1 MALAPAF
8 FGRRFLGPPHGS
20 RGFDPSLDC
29 GAQASS
35 AVHSRSSAQNPSPSL
50 RSKHP
55 HDAAADPSLR
65 CRRAASR
72 RLRPLSS
79 GLDDNVRMRQ
89 QLSPIKDFYGDFP
102 ALHKRGTQK
111 EPCAEAPRSDLAG
124 WVFRQSSGSL
134 EPWTFRCPH
143 DLFDSSVLTA
153 VALCSALHPYYL
165 EHLT

>member
-8 FGRRFLGPPHGS
+8 LGRRFLGPPRGS
-20 RGFDPSLDC
+20 CGFVPSLDC
-29 GAQASS
+29 GAPASS
-35 AVHSRSSAQNPSPSL
+35 AIHFRSSARNPGPSL

-65 CRRAASR
+65 CRRAATSPYLRRRRAANR

-102 ALHKRGTQK
+102 ALHKLWRDFGGFGARDSKGAMRGGPPQ
-111 EPCAEAPRSDLAG
+111 RSCRVG
-124 WVFRQSSGSL
+124 VS
-134 EPWTFRCPH
+134 PK
-143 DLFDSSVLTA
+143 
-153 VALCSALHPYYL
+153 
-165 EHLT
+165 